1 MRSIKIAFLIILC
14 LGLAWVYFQKVLLKN
29 TWYTMLSIK
38 DTTTEKSVST
48 ARTAHIS
55 GSIDYNIHS
64 FRCLNF
70 QKYVHTGKNIGMEIP
85 KGMEDARAPS
95 TFYPLE
101 PDKPG
106 HFLIISGPPCSGK
119 STAAL
124 LMAQKYNFK
133 YYEGDSFVYNGPRNP
148 YLPLNSTNLNHPPKQ
163 RRLKLSKMDETIMKG
178 GPSCDLFKN
187 WDGKK
192 ITECVER
199 KAKKYQ
205 VLAKHILQERQR
217 LGGNFVVAMG
227 IETRYFRDIIRQI
240 IGPEMVYVILNISK
254 ELQYKRVIEREK
266 NPKSSRFKGLVRVYS
281 FFEGV
286 QEGENRVIGINVDEN
301 KTIEMVVKEILSE
314 I

>member
-1 MRSIKIAFLIILC
+1 MRSIKIAFFIILC
-14 LGLAWVYFQKVLLKN
+14 LGLTWLALLYFQKVLLQN
-29 TWYTMLSIK
+29 TWITILPIRI
-38 DTTTEKSVST
+38 TTTERSVSK
-48 ARTAHIS
+48 AHIS
-55 GSIDYNIHS
+55 PGSVDFKINRAFLS
-64 FRCLNF
+64 VPTL
-70 QKYVHTGKNIGMEIP
+70 KNTDEKIGMKIP

-106 HFLIISGPPCSGK
+106 HFVIISGPPGSGK

-133 YYEGDSFVYNGPRNP
+133 YYEGDSFIYKGPRNP

-199 KAKKYQ
+199 KAKRYQ

-227 IETRYFRDIIRQI
+227 LETRYFRDVIRQI
-240 IGPEMVYVILNISK
+240 VGPEMVYVILNISK
-254 ELQYKRVIEREK
+254 DLQYKRVIKREK
-266 NPKSSRFKGLVRVYS
+266 NPKSPRFKALVRVYS